1 MASNIGSQSNYNTK
15 ITPAAARA
23 ACAIIL
29 YSGDSGDSGDSGW
42 LILNSIKKYRLSLQG
57 QVPTP

>member
-29 YSGDSGDSGDSGW
+29 YSGDSGDSGW